1 MKFGEILVSLGYLTE
16 EKIKYALE
24 EQEYNLKSVGFSEPI
39 GLILLRNGLI
49 DETQLNNAVKK
60 YFEMLSED
68 FNVSESLRNLAYI
81 AVKALENDETTKLSH
96 EAKITIINKILEL
109 EEKISII
116 EDSTI
121 ENKDKIISNLSSR
134 IERLKADLQKFA

>member
-1 MKFGEILVSLGYLTE
+1 MKFGEILISLGYVTE

-60 YFEMLSED
+60 YFEILSED
-68 FNVSESLRNLAYI
+68 FSVSESLRNLAYI

-96 EAKITIINKILEL
+96 ESKTTIINKILEL

-116 EDSTI
+116 QDSSL
-121 ENKDKIISNLSSR
+121 ENKEKIISNFNQR
-134 IERLKADLQKFA
+134 IEKLKADLQKFA

>member
-1 MKFGEILVSLGYLTE
+1 MKFGEILVNLGYVTE

-49 DETQLNNAVKK
+49 DESQLNNAVKK

-68 FNVSESLRNLAYI
+68 FSVSESLRNLAYI
-81 AVKALENDETTKLSH
+81 AVKALENDESTKLSH
-96 EAKITIINKILEL
+96 EAKTTIINKILEL
-109 EEKISII
+109 EEKIAII
-116 EDSTI
+116 EDSSI

-134 IERLKADLQKFA
+134 IEKLKADLQKFA

>member
-1 MKFGEILVSLGYLTE
+1 MKFGEILVNLGYVTE

-49 DETQLNNAVKK
+49 DESQLNNAVKK
-60 YFEMLSED
+60 YFEILSED
-68 FNVSESLRNLAYI
+68 FSVSESLRNLAYI

-96 EAKITIINKILEL
+96 EAKTTIINKILEL
-109 EEKISII
+109 EEKIAII
-116 EDSTI
+116 QDSSV

-134 IERLKADLQKFA
+134 IEKLKADLQKFA